1 MKELLEFIAKELADE
16 PDAVEV
22 TEIEDDRG
30 TLLQLSVADADMGR
44 IIGRGGRIARA
55 IRSVVKTVAIR
66 EDRRVAVEILDPDE
80 G

>member
-16 PDAVEV
+16 PDAVVV

-30 TLLQLSVADADMGR
+30 TLLQLSVAEGDMGR

-55 IRSVVKTVAIR
+55 IRSVVKAAAIR
-66 EDRRVAVEILDPDE
+66 EDRRVAVEILDPEE